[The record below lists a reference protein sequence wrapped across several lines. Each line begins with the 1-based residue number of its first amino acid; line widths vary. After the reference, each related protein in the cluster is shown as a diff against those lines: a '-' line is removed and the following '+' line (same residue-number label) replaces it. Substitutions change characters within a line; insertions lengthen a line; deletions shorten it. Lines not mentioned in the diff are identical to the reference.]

1 MKKAI
6 KIEYCGAPWNEFF
19 FFNLKSLW
27 KLQLN
32 YLYKEQNF
40 LKHR

>member
-19 FFNLKSLW
+19 FFKF
-27 KLQLN
+27 
-32 YLYKEQNF
+32 KEF
-40 LKHR
+40 VETAIELSI